1 MSKIPTT
8 EEMLKAGMH
17 FGHRTSKWHPK
28 MEPFIFTSRKGIHII
43 NLEKTRKMMASALE
57 FIENLVKNEKTIL
70 FVGTKTQVQDSLK
83 RIAEEMGMP
92 YVTERWLGGCLTNFL
107 IIKAS
112 IKKYK
117 DLLENQQ
124 SGKLKKYTKKE
135 QLEFSKQIN
144 KLKINVG
151 GLVNLTKNPDAIF
164 IWDIKKEKTALAEA
178 NKKNIPVIAVCDT
191 NVNPKG
197 VNYIIPSND
206 DATKAVKMILNTVR
220 DAVLEAKNSI
230 KK

>member
-1 MSKIPTT
+1 
-8 EEMLKAGMH
+8 
-17 FGHRTSKWHPK
+17 
-28 MEPFIFTSRKGIHII
+28 
-43 NLEKTRKMMASALE
+43 
-57 FIENLVKNEKTIL
+57 
-70 FVGTKTQVQDSLK
+70 
-83 RIAEEMGMP
+83 
-92 YVTERWLGGCLTNFL
+92 
-107 IIKAS
+107 
-112 IKKYK
+112 
-117 DLLENQQ
+117 
-124 SGKLKKYTKKE
+124 LKKYTKKE